1 MGLIKAKQVN
11 VGSGTAFSG
20 SFTAFISAS
29 AAAAGFGAPGSVI
42 VTAGSGSISPWLIS
56 GGTLY
61 TSQSFAVEATG
72 SLTIHGNVNNIFL
85 IKSINNNQP
94 LFKVTSDGIATFYV
108 NEQIPTSSAS
118 YGQLYFTSQSVFVG
132 LV

>member
-11 VGSGTAFSG
+11 IGSGTPFSG

-29 AAAAGFGAPGSVI
+29 AAAAGFGTGTGGS
-42 VTAGSGSISPWLIS
+42 TTSPWLIS

-61 TSQSFAVEATG
+61 TSQSFAVEVTG
-72 SLTIHGNVNNIFL
+72 SLTIHGNVNDIFL
-85 IKSINNNQP
+85 IKSINNDQE

-108 NEQIPTSSAS
+108 NTQIPTSSAS
-118 YGQLYFTSQSVFVG
+118 YGQIYFTSQSVFVG

>member
-11 VGSGTAFSG
+11 IGSGTPFSG

-29 AAAAGFGAPGSVI
+29 AAAAGFGTGTGTVGS
-42 VTAGSGSISPWLIS
+42 TTSPWLIS

-85 IKSINNNQP
+85 IKSINNDQS

-108 NEQIPTSSAS
+108 NEQIPTSSAL

>member
-11 VGSGTAFSG
+11 VGSGTPFSG

-29 AAAAGFGAPGSVI
+29 AAAAGFGTG
-42 VTAGSGSISPWLIS
+42 TAGSTTSPWLIS

-61 TSQSFAVEATG
+61 TSQSFAVETTG

-85 IKSINNNQP
+85 IKSINNDQP

-132 LV
+132 LI